1 MVRTP
6 QPIERVAGRGE
17 RRVIDHQTLGT
28 GPRRRNDPAGFDQQ
42 VTAQRIRSGAGDSDA
57 SFDRGGNRPPR
68 AVAGSAAD
76 ATRRFLTGRTSRR
89 RRIEQR
95 IGRVR
100 DRVVGD
106 RDLLLA
112 AVVPALAHLGRGVVF
127 PAAVCAC
134 DRHRLDPTDS
144 HLGAHTCSI
153 DLRGRLRLM
162 VDQLVLVR
170 HGETEWSVER
180 RHTGRT
186 DVQLTQ
192 QGRSEA
198 THIRD
203 TLTRF
208 DFTAVFSSPLSRAL
222 ETAQL
227 AGLDPAIDA
236 DLVEWDY
243 GRYEGI
249 TTAEIRTS
257 LPNWS
262 VWTAPIPD
270 GESLEEVA
278 ERTDRVIER
287 VLPLDGTVALVAH
300 AHLLRVL
307 GARWL
312 ELDPVEGRRLVLDTG
327 TMSVLGW
334 ERENRVIQRWNDPCG
349 G

>member
-1 MVRTP
+1 
-6 QPIERVAGRGE
+6 
-17 RRVIDHQTLGT
+17 
-28 GPRRRNDPAGFDQQ
+28 
-42 VTAQRIRSGAGDSDA
+42 
-57 SFDRGGNRPPR
+57 
-68 AVAGSAAD
+68 
-76 ATRRFLTGRTSRR
+76 
-89 RRIEQR
+89 
-95 IGRVR
+95 
-100 DRVVGD
+100 
-106 RDLLLA
+106 
-112 AVVPALAHLGRGVVF
+112 
-127 PAAVCAC
+127 
-134 DRHRLDPTDS
+134 
-144 HLGAHTCSI
+144 
-153 DLRGRLRLM
+153 M

-186 DVQLTQ
+186 DIQLTQ

-203 TLTRF
+203 ALTRF

-287 VLPLDGTVALVAH
+287 VLRLDGTVALVAH

-334 ERENRVIQRWNDPCG
+334 ERENRVIQRWNDPCAG
-349 G
+349 